1 MLVWFNTWD
10 VSRSKSKKQLF
21 TLPYTCLTLVWVL
34 HFQPIRKPKRRSL
47 SNKFM
52 LCISH
57 LWSVSIKNGSG
68 SSQGHHH
75 VINSQPICHWPQ
87 MYVYTNSTPQLCV
100 CIVQVLVLVVC
111 THKPSSNP
119 YGLAEY
125 GYMHAFVTEAQ
136 SIYLCTSARS
146 PHTVSH
152 GPPK

>member
-87 MYVYTNSTPQLCV
+87 MYKLDASIMCLYCTSIGACGVRTQALKQSLLV
-100 CIVQVLVLVVC
+100 SRVWVHACIC
-111 THKPSSNP
+111 NR
-119 YGLAEY
+119 
-125 GYMHAFVTEAQ
+125 EAQ